1 MPDERIERYAEL
13 LVDCVDVQPRWQ
25 VLVSG
30 SPLARPLLE
39 EVFRLIARRGAYVV
53 PRISLGG
60 DLGFEPAWAR
70 EAPIELLE
78 TPPPLE
84 VRVFEE
90 ADALIIVVAPEN
102 ARELAS
108 VPEERLAAF
117 RAGRRPG
124 MERMLR
130 HEVPWIGCQ
139 YPTPALAQE
148 AGMSTDAFADFLFDA
163 CLIDWAALAERLQRR
178 ADRFDQAEEVR
189 IVGEGTDLRLSL
201 AGRSMR
207 VSSPGGNL
215 PGGEF
220 YGCPVED
227 SAEGEIAFTEFPALF
242 SGRELNGIRLRF
254 EGGKVVDASADMNE
268 DFLLQTLD
276 TDDGARRLGELGIGS
291 NPGVTRYMKNILF
304 DEKIDGTAHLA
315 LGNAYHDL
323 GGTNVSTIH
332 WDIVKDLRNGG
343 RIELDGEVVQQNGGW
358 LIHA

>member
-1 MPDERIERYAEL
+1 VRDERIQRYAEL
-13 LVDCVDVQPRWQ
+13 LVDCVDPQPGAQ
-25 VLVSG
+25 VLVAG

-39 EVFRLIARRGAYVV
+39 EIFRRVAGRSAYAL
-53 PRISLGG
+53 PRISLSG
-60 DLGFEPAWAR
+60 DLGFEPAWVR
-70 EAPIELLE
+70 EAPLELLE
-78 TPPPLE
+78 RPAPIEAFAL
-84 VRVFEE
+84 EE

-102 ARELAS
+102 ARELAA
-108 VPEERLAAF
+108 VPEDRLAAF

-130 HEVPWIGCQ
+130 HEVPWVGCQ

-148 AGMSTDAFADFLFDA
+148 AGMSTDAFADFLFGA
-163 CLIDWAALAERLQRR
+163 CLIDWKRLGESMRRYAA
-178 ADRFDQAEEVR
+178 RFDAAEEVR
-189 IVGEGTDLRLSL
+189 ILGAGTDLRLSL

-207 VSSPGGNL
+207 VSSPGGNV

-242 SGRELNGIRLRF
+242 AGRELNGIRLRF
-254 EGGKVVDASADMNE
+254 EGGKVVDASADTNE
-268 DFLLQTLD
+268 EFLLQTLD
-276 TDDGARRLGELGIGS
+276 TDEGARRLGELGIGS

-343 RIELDGEVVQQNGGW
+343 RIELDGEVVQQNGRW